1 MLGTR
6 LTASISVSI
15 LYLTLAQAT
24 ALNFL
29 APLGA
34 MVLAKYLSYGTFSS
48 IDRVGGLMAVAG
60 VILVV
65 QPDILDRGHSPPS
78 QVADATP
85 ERLKGVACGIVGV
98 LGGIVSPTGN
108 YGGLVCMGTSN
119 DLNVSCRLP
128 WRPFAA

>member
-1 MLGTR
+1 MGTR

-34 MVLAKYLSYGTFSS
+34 MVLAKYLSYGAFSS

-60 VILVV
+60 VVLVV
-65 QPDILDRGHSPPS
+65 QPDIFVRSDKPS
-78 QVADATP
+78 SQITNATP

-108 YGGLVCMGTSN
+108 SEI
-119 DLNVSCRLP
+119 
-128 WRPFAA
+128 